1 MPTRS
6 FDTTEVQTLEPFLA
20 TPLANSILRD
30 PSYTVHALGNPNSGL
45 NPNRNLIS
53 NSIDPITSK
62 EEQEVDVNPFFRIT
76 SHSGTAVLQTVF
88 LTGRLKEGQTQVSEA
103 KTKIEGHLLLRVGRG
118 ITGQTGIAHGGFL
131 ATVMDEVCGN
141 LVAAANL
148 DEGLGMFTARLSL
161 GYKRPVLVPEDE
173 SGTVIV
179 ASARVERVEG
189 RKVFIEGIVRDGN
202 GVVCTTAEAI
212 FVKKRALPATL

>member
-1 MPTRS
+1 M
-6 FDTTEVQTLEPFLA
+6 QTLEPFLEN
-20 TPLANSILRD
+20 PLANSILKD

-45 NPNRNLIS
+45 NLNRNLIS
-53 NSIDPITSK
+53 NSIDPITSNEK
-62 EEQEVDVNPFFRIT
+62 QEVDVDPFFRIT
-76 SHSGTAVLQTVF
+76 SHSGTAVIQTLF
-88 LTGRLKEGQTQVSEA
+88 LTGRPKAKQTQVSDAEA
-103 KTKIEGHLLLRVGRG
+103 KEKIEGHLLLRVGRG

-189 RKVFIEGIVRDGN
+189 RKVFIEGVVRDGN

-212 FVKKRALPATL
+212 FVKKRALPAAL